1 MSLPRDREEDFRITI
16 LNLIQDQVRVVLEGY
31 RALLDMLE
39 QFLRGEKTKNIEEI
53 YDKILKN
60 DEKAKEMNRLV
71 EREISN
77 VGALLT
83 SRENFVRLTL
93 EIDRIADITE
103 GAAFR
108 LVNLSKMKTKL
119 NKETCKLF
127 TELGEAVLETL
138 VSMRQALL
146 ATTLNSS
153 SLNEKIKET
162 EVKEKHTDEIYR
174 KLDLELLKSNLHIS
188 QLLLCREVAE
198 MIEDISD
205 HAERV
210 ADVLRALTVIPI

>member
-39 QFLRGEKTKNIEEI
+39 QFLKGEKTKNIEEI
-53 YDKILKN
+53 YERILKN

-127 TELGEAVLETL
+127 MELGEAVLETL

-162 EVKEKHTDEIYR
+162 EIREKHTDEIYR
-174 KLDLELLKSNLHIS
+174 KLDLELLKSKLQIS

-210 ADVLRALTVIPI
+210 ADVLRALTVVPI

>member
-39 QFLRGEKTKNIEEI
+39 QFLKGEKTKNIEEI
-53 YDKILKN
+53 YERILKN

-127 TELGEAVLETL
+127 MELGEAVLETL

-162 EVKEKHTDEIYR
+162 EIREKHTDEIYR
-174 KLDLELLKSNLHIS
+174 KLDLELLKSKLQIS

-205 HAERV
+205 RAERV
-210 ADVLRALTVIPI
+210 ADVLRALTVVPI